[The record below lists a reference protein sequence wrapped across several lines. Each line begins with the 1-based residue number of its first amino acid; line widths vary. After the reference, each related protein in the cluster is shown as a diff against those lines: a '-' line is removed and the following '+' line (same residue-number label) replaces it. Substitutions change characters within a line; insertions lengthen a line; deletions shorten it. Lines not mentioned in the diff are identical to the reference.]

1 MKRLLILAFY
11 VLVFALGFAAVRFL
25 HKPPADDQALH
36 VSGCTAVII
45 SEFGDPKLYR
55 DKVCSDS
62 DLARIYGEQKLR
74 EMKWV
79 DEHDCD
85 SEGTNVAIHRVKR

>member
-1 MKRLLILAFY
+1 MKRFLILVSYLLA
-11 VLVFALGFAAVRFL
+11 AGLGAAVVRL
-25 HKPPADDQALH
+25 HKPPAVDQALH
-36 VSGCTAVII
+36 VSGCTEVII

-62 DLARIYGEQKLR
+62 DLARIYGEQRLR
-74 EMKWV
+74 EMQWV

-85 SEGTNVAIHRVKR
+85 SEDTNVAIHRVRW

>member
-1 MKRLLILAFY
+1 MKRLLILASY
-11 VLVFALGFAAVRFL
+11 LLVFALGFAAGRSLLTPQAV
-25 HKPPADDQALH
+25 DQALH
-36 VSGCTAVII
+36 VSGCTVVIV

-74 EMKWV
+74 EMKWI

-85 SEGTNVAIHRVKR
+85 SEGTDVAIHRVKW